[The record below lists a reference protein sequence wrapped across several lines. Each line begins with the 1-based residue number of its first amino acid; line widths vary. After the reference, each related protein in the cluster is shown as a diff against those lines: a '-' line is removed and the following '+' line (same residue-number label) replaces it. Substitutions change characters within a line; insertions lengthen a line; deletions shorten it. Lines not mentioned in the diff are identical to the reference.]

1 MIGKKSCVDAR
12 FYVGQGGSVNSALS
26 IGCVNFANKM
36 YNWKKNLAWMHNFM
50 LGRGV
55 NSSNKI

>member
-1 MIGKKSCVDAR
+1 MRGCTFLCWV
-12 FYVGQGGSVNSALS
+12 GGSVNSALS

-50 LGRGV
+50 LGTGRGV
-55 NSSNKI
+55 LILQIRYN